1 LNKTLN
7 GGDEDEH
14 MKLRITKK
22 LKFWVDI
29 ACEKRKAGTPT
40 ESRQALIGKILREFE
55 QAGDAMRYLRSD
67 GKIGWKPTP
76 RMLDWLTDAEREAND
91 DKEDG

>member
-1 LNKTLN
+1 
-7 GGDEDEH
+7 
-14 MKLRITKK
+14 
-22 LKFWVDI
+22 
-29 ACEKRKAGTPT
+29 
-40 ESRQALIGKILREFE
+40 
-55 QAGDAMRYLRSD
+55 MRYLRSD